1 MSRFRLQRKT
11 IEPGIQFVGQQFLDS
26 PAVQLFRFS
35 EQTFAEFSSEAD
47 FDLIQ
52 TNIGDTDN
60 EVHWINLHG
69 IHDMPLV
76 HKIAEQ
82 FGIDRLIIQD
92 IVDTNQ
98 RPKVE
103 VYPEYLFVS
112 VKSLLPSNQ
121 HNIDSEQISFIL
133 MGNVILSF
141 QEKQGDHFEH
151 IRTRIREG
159 KGRVRKGGADYLLY
173 LLLDAITGNC
183 YTTLNNIEM
192 HLDTLPGKIMQEASP
207 EYIVSLEAIKRNLFA
222 LRKAVVPIKEAIL
235 FTEKGQTNQI
245 TLHTLPYFSDLK
257 DQLMQLIDEAD
268 INMTRAEGST
278 NLFFSYQGHRMNEV
292 MKVLTIVATIF
303 IPITFI
309 AGIYGMNFEHIPE
322 LSWKFGY
329 PAFWGV
335 IVLSVIGMF
344 IYFRRKKWL

>member
-26 PAVQLFRFS
+26 PAIQLFRFS
-35 EQTFAEFSSEAD
+35 EQTFNEFSSEAD

-112 VKSLLPSNQ
+112 VKSLLPANQ
-121 HNIDSEQISFIL
+121 HSIDTEQISFIL
-133 MGNVILSF
+133 KGNVILSF
-141 QEKQGDHFEH
+141 QEKKGDHFEH

-159 KGRVRKGGADYLLY
+159 KGRVRKSKADYLLY

-183 YTTLNNIEM
+183 YTTLTNMEM
-192 HLDTLPGKIMQEASP
+192 QLDMLPEKIMEEPKP
-207 EYIVSLEAIKRNLFA
+207 EYIATLEAIKRNLFA

-245 TLHTLPYFSDLK
+245 KSQTLPYFSDLK

-268 INMTRAEGST
+268 INLTRAEGST

-303 IPITFI
+303 IPITFV
-309 AGIYGMNFEHIPE
+309 AGIYGMNFEYIPE
-322 LSWKFGY
+322 LSWRNGY

-335 IVLSVIGMF
+335 IVLSVIGML